1 MTRPIGVGLVSVG
14 WMGRLHARAY
24 RAVAEH
30 YPELGVA
37 PRLVIAADAVERN
50 AEEAVGRLGFARAT
64 LDYREVLADPEVDV
78 VSICAPNFLHREVA
92 VAAAAAGKPFWIE
105 KPMGRGAAESAE
117 IVAAVEA
124 AGVATA
130 VGFNYRNAPAVERAR
145 DLVRSGALGR
155 ITNIT
160 VRLLADYAADPAG
173 ALTWRFL
180 RGSAGSGVLG
190 DLLSHGIDLAH
201 LLAGPIEEV
210 TALTQ
215 TVLAERPRPGR
226 EAASHFSAGTGELVA
241 VENEDHAA
249 LLARFA
255 GGAVGVL
262 EASRVAVGP
271 RAAYTVEIY
280 GTGGSLR
287 WDFERMNELEVSLPA
302 PGGGPYGRTR
312 MMAEPG
318 FGDFARFQPGAGTG
332 MGFDDLKTIEAAR
345 FLTSVLTG
353 EQHAPSVQDG
363 LAAAE
368 VAAAAERSAASGRWE
383 AVLPPRAG
391 VTFG

>member
-180 RGSAGSGVLG
+180 RERAGSGVLG
-190 DLLSHGIDLAH
+190 DLLSPGIALAH
-201 LLAGPIEEV
+201 VLAGPITEV
-210 TALTQ
+210 PALTQ
-215 TVLAERPRPGR
+215 TVVPGRPRPGG
-226 EAASHFSAGTGELVA
+226 EGASHFSAGTGEL
-241 VENEDHAA
+241 
-249 LLARFA
+249 
-255 GGAVGVL
+255 GGV
-262 EASRVAVGP
+262 
-271 RAAYTVEIY
+271 
-280 GTGGSLR
+280 
-287 WDFERMNELEVSLPA
+287 
-302 PGGGPYGRTR
+302 
-312 MMAEPG
+312 
-318 FGDFARFQPGAGTG
+318 
-332 MGFDDLKTIEAAR
+332 
-345 FLTSVLTG
+345 
-353 EQHAPSVQDG
+353 
-363 LAAAE
+363 
-368 VAAAAERSAASGRWE
+368 
-383 AVLPPRAG
+383 
-391 VTFG
+391 

>member
-117 IVAAVEA
+117 IVAAAER
-124 AGVATA
+124 AGVVTA

-145 DLVRSGALGR
+145 DLVRAGALGR
-155 ITNIT
+155 ITNVT

-180 RGSAGSGVLG
+180 RSSAGSGVLG
-190 DLLSHGIDLAH
+190 DLLSHGIDLAP
-201 LLAGPIEEV
+201 LPGGP
-210 TALTQ
+210 TPGAPAPPQ
-215 TVLAERPRPGR
+215 PVLPGR
-226 EAASHFSAGTGELVA
+226 RGPAGDAASHFSAGTGEQGA

-262 EASRVAVGP
+262 
-271 RAAYTVEIY
+271 
-280 GTGGSLR
+280 
-287 WDFERMNELEVSLPA
+287 
-302 PGGGPYGRTR
+302 
-312 MMAEPG
+312 
-318 FGDFARFQPGAGTG
+318 
-332 MGFDDLKTIEAAR
+332 
-345 FLTSVLTG
+345 
-353 EQHAPSVQDG
+353 
-363 LAAAE
+363 
-368 VAAAAERSAASGRWE
+368 
-383 AVLPPRAG
+383 
-391 VTFG
+391 